1 MSTAHV
7 RLCIVGK
14 IDFDQWFS
22 PSAPYMQDATMTM
35 DRVVTGTTSSFQFNS
50 AAFYPLNGQ
59 LLGASNPSANNRY
72 FTMEVRSPVCSS
84 SGAVTSRLCSVQC
97 VRFD

>member
-1 MSTAHV
+1 MTAHGG
-7 RLCIVGK
+7 LCAAGK

-35 DRVVTGTTSSFQFNS
+35 DRVATGTASSFQFNS

-72 FTMEVRSPVCSS
+72 FTMEVQMR
-84 SGAVTSRLCSVQC
+84 
-97 VRFD
+97 